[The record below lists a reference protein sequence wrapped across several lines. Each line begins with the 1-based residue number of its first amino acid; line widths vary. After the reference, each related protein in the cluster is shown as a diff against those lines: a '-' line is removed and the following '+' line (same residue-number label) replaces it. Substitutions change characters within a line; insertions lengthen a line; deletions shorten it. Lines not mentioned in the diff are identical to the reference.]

1 MAVNKRLLKMLF
13 LFYKNQQSIPN
24 PGMII
29 AINIGYRILLRN
41 NRLVYF
47 KKNDLKTFDIMNII
61 IRRNQCK
68 KKRIYY
74 WY

>member
-47 KKNDLKTFDIMNII
+47 KKNNL
-61 IRRNQCK
+61 
-68 KKRIYY
+68 RIFRITKVFIGEQYD
-74 WY
+74 